1 MPWSASTPPARRTT
15 TGTAGSCSSCSAPW
29 WPEGASIRRR
39 TGGDGSPRI
48 AELMGLLETIRG
60 PRDLD
65 RLDRGQLTRLAA
77 EIRQFL
83 VASIAKTG
91 GHLRPHLR
99 GVELTIANPPR
110 FDSPPGAGGV
120 RPGDPNLRPQ
130 PPTR

>member
-77 EIRQFL
+77 EIRGVL

-91 GHLRPHLR
+91 GHPRPNPR
-99 GVELTIANPPR
+99 VGGLTIPIPPR
-110 FDSPPGAGGV
+110 FHPPRGAGGV
-120 RPGDPNLRPQ
+120 RTGAPTYRPK
-130 PPTR
+130 PAT

>member
-65 RLDRGQLTRLAA
+65 RLDRGQLTRLPA
-77 EIRQFL
+77 EIREFL

-91 GHLRPHLR
+91 GHPRPNPR
-99 GVELTIANPPR
+99 VVGLTIPHHPV
-110 FDSPPGAGGV
+110 FHSPPGAGVFDTG
-120 RPGDPNLRPQ
+120 
-130 PPTR
+130 PPTHLPKP